1 MKDFFKHITWKNS
14 LRALFIIAL
23 ILISF
28 YWGLIGFGAIT
39 LFIAIVSL
47 FEFDWEQ
54 FGMIIEYIDFVV

>member
-47 FEFDWEQ
+47 FEFDWE
-54 FGMIIEYIDFVV
+54 